1 MIGSLVALVLCA
13 GQAASGPGR
22 FEMGER
28 LKELDQAWL
37 ATPDKARRSAAVL
50 KINTAVNAFL
60 GSKFVNACRALDE
73 ARAAV
78 EGRPPS
84 AEDAITL
91 RFEPPFVEPRTSA
104 KLRISWAYLPTAPRN
119 VVVKVG
125 RQAIVAA
132 PGRSLVVDVRP
143 EQVNPDILQ
152 NPEVGVLIPVQVG
165 ARSEGVFLSI
175 IKRPLD
181 RLDALKDTQNP
192 EAKTLVEFLSTAFS
206 SPQKLESDLPLIQ
219 YLLTAELLDEGRV
232 RVERTESLP
241 LAKFNETYF
250 RAVFPRSHGPMN
262 IVIALH
268 GAGGSENMFFEAY
281 GRGLAATEALRR
293 GWGFI
298 APRSSAMA
306 IQDVLDWLRV
316 RKKQPIGKVFLIGH
330 SMGGGMV
337 LQSGN
342 ITPRPSGIALFAP
355 AATSIPQNLA
365 DVPIW
370 LSVGKQDVLVSG
382 VRAIAQ
388 ALSGRKGFEFQE
400 LDPCEHMMVVA
411 DSIPSAYRFFES
423 TSGR

>member
-1 MIGSLVALVLCA
+1 MIGSLVALVVCS
-13 GQAASGPGR
+13 GQGVSSPGR

-28 LKELDQAWL
+28 LKELDQAWM
-37 ATPDKARRSAAVL
+37 ATPDKARRSAAVP
-50 KINTAVNAFL
+50 KINTAVAAFF
-60 GSKFVNACRALDE
+60 GGKFGNACRALDE

-78 EGRPPS
+78 EGRS
-84 AEDAITL
+84 ASSEDAVTL

-104 KLRISWAYLPTAPRN
+104 KLRISWAYLPTIPKN

-181 RLDALKDTQNP
+181 RLAALKDTRSP
-192 EAKTLVEFLSTAFS
+192 EAKTLVEFLSTAFG
-206 SPQKLESDLPLIQ
+206 SPQNLESDLPLIQ
-219 YLLTAELLDEGRV
+219 YLLTAELLDEGRLK
-232 RVERTESLP
+232 VERAESLP
-241 LAKFNETYF
+241 LAKFNDTYF
-250 RAVFPRSHGPMN
+250 RAAFPRSRGPMN

-281 GRGLAATEALRR
+281 GRGMAATEALRR

-298 APRSSAMA
+298 APRSSVTA
-306 IQDVLDWLRV
+306 IQDVLEWLRV
-316 RKKQPIGKVFLIGH
+316 RKKQSIGKVYLIGH
-330 SMGGGMV
+330 SMGGGV
-337 LQSGN
+337 ILQSGSFV
-342 ITPRPSGIALFAP
+342 PKPSGIALFAP

-370 LSVGKQDVLVSG
+370 LSVGKQDFLASG

-388 ALSGRKGFEFQE
+388 AQSGRKAFEFQE

-411 DSIPSAYRFFES
+411 DSILSAYRFFET